1 LINIREKALIETM
14 TSSLLK
20 YKQDYLIE
28 LLDDLSTEDYYKK
41 DLQFLIDF
49 EAQMLQDTTYVKE
62 QLQQWR

>member
-1 LINIREKALIETM
+1 M
-14 TSSLLK
+14 SSSLLK

-49 EAQMLQDTTYVKE
+49 EAQMLKDTTYVKE